1 MATSPIKS
9 DYEQRKQYLED
20 LKRMSKDEYTEVF
33 RIIKH
38 NNVEYSENSNGIFFD
53 VNTIKDETFGQ
64 LKEYMQFCLE
74 NRRLEEGRTKQL
86 ASLSAETNKYLA
98 DGYSSDA

>member
-53 VNTIKDETFGQ
+53 LNSI
-64 LKEYMQFCLE
+64 
-74 NRRLEEGRTKQL
+74 
-86 ASLSAETNKYLA
+86 SAEVFEDLSKFMTLCKTQRTNEA
-98 DGYSSDA
+98 ARANEMDALRKEGVKEST